1 MKKITIS
8 DEVKLLELKTMN
20 MGASVRV
27 NKLGIGIIIASVII
41 IYLLYRGGGENETA
55 EFKAPPGPV
64 NLKHLLA
71 AAIDAAEQ
79 GGKKVYDIRMSANLN
94 EKSKGKTLEGANNPI
109 TDGDTLSHTAMFYSL
124 RKSFPNVEVISEEH
138 DPADLDLN
146 KVIAAK
152 TTHAEVNGLPDAM
165 VPSGD
170 IRIWIDP
177 LDATQEYTENLLQY
191 VTTMACVAV
200 NGVPIIGVI
209 HKPFENFTAWG
220 WAPDRYTEKLKV
232 AKSGGG
238 PTDDIADIIVSR
250 SHSGQVEE
258 VAKSAFGEKTN
269 IVKAGGAGFK
279 TLEVITGKADA
290 YVHVTLIKKWDLCA
304 GHAILN
310 ALNGEMTT
318 LDGRPIDYSNK
329 EAYKNEGGVLATLY
343 EHKYYKEKL
352 QALKS

>member
-1 MKKITIS
+1 M
-8 DEVKLLELKTMN
+8 KLLELKTMN
-20 MGASVRV
+20 LGASVRV
-27 NKLGIGIIIASVII
+27 NKIGIGIIVASVVIL
-41 IYLLYRGGGENETA
+41 YLLYRGSGESGTT

-64 NLKHLLA
+64 SLKHLLA

-79 GGKKVYDIRMSANLN
+79 GGKKVYEIRMSADLN

-138 DPADLDLN
+138 DPADMDLN

-152 TTHAEVNGLPDAM
+152 TSHAEVNGLADKM
-165 VPSGD
+165 VPSED

-177 LDATQEYTENLLQY
+177 LDATQEYTEKLLQY
-191 VTTMACVAV
+191 VTTMVCVAV
-200 NGVPIIGVI
+200 DGVPVIGVI

-220 WAPDRYTEKLKV
+220 WAPGHVTTKLKV
-232 AKSGGG
+232 AENGGL
-238 PTDDIADIIVSR
+238 PKDDIAHIIVSR

-258 VAKSAFGEKTN
+258 VAKNAFGDKTN
-269 IVKAGGAGFK
+269 IIKAGGAGYK

-310 ALNGEMTT
+310 ALNGDMTT
-318 LDGRPIDYSNK
+318 LDGRAIDYSNK
-329 EAYKNEGGVLATLY
+329 EAYKNEGGVLATLH
-343 EHKYYKEKL
+343 EHEYYKKKL
-352 QALKS
+352 EALKS